1 MSDTNTIIV
10 GAGMAGMTCALEL
23 KKAGVPYTL
32 ISPNIGG
39 RVMYLK
45 EYDMN
50 FGAVFYMGRY
60 THARELLIPG
70 KLVLPSFFDL
80 ECHKTLSKGYGVLS
94 GKVIATLPQLLK
106 FFKYLTKTFQ
116 PAYGQFKADCEVM
129 EVSAAMEK
137 NPYIGELFAMP
148 AEDLITQVGFAKAAD
163 AVVSQF
169 VYACTGTKIALL
181 NALDYLNCA
190 QGMIDESTRF
200 SFDPEA
206 TRELLAE
213 GGRVIMGEVAQVE
226 KLAASGD
233 ASGTDAAPDTGT
245 APDDAAVPEDA
256 AAVTSTP
263 SDATPRW
270 RVTTTTDGETIT
282 AQNLVMAAPADVTQR
297 LLQPVIGSYEIRKP
311 SELHAYK
318 VRGKIKSDYAGH
330 PLHLF
335 DQSIPLINI
344 GARPDGAYE
353 VFTCEP
359 LDMGI
364 FFKTY
369 TIEHQVD
376 WPKALFT
383 NPALL
388 IDQCVGDGL
397 YRAGDHNALGMEPA
411 AISGLFVANKIL
423 GKA

>member
-50 FGAVFYMGRY
+50 FGAVFYMSRY

-163 AVVSQF
+163 A
-169 VYACTGTKIALL
+169 
-181 NALDYLNCA
+181 
-190 QGMIDESTRF
+190 
-200 SFDPEA
+200 
-206 TRELLAE
+206 
-213 GGRVIMGEVAQVE
+213 
-226 KLAASGD
+226 
-233 ASGTDAAPDTGT
+233 APDTGT

-318 VRGKIKSDYAGH
+318 VRGEIKSDYAGH

-344 GARPDGAYE
+344 GARPDGDYE